1 MGDLVLVR
9 LQSRRG
15 CSVRGGGGMLTVR
28 IILAM
33 MAHDWVVMLHKLNFV
48 MDWSWLGRLHDI
60 DDLFVVIIAIRV
72 RVLTMMLVMG
82 MIIIVIVIVHVEMLV
97 QGYVLHGMLILLRVS
112 VAFSVVD
119 GDIRLLGCHRGLSGS
134 C

>member
-1 MGDLVLVR
+1 
-9 LQSRRG
+9 
-15 CSVRGGGGMLTVR
+15 MLTVR
-28 IILAM
+28 IILAV

-72 RVLTMMLVMG
+72 RVLIVMLVMV
-82 MIIIVIVIVHVEMLV
+82 IIVIVIVHVEMLV